1 MNDGCLVVFVTVRP
15 RALRWAVAKFSAVH
29 MVGSVT
35 LGMCFFWSGGGF
47 AQGRFD
53 GAMRGFH
60 EQQPEKAQPT
70 SAVANVLPLSLL
82 YFSVRLWK

>member
-15 RALRWAVAKFSAVH
+15 RALRWAVAKFSTVH

-35 LGMCFFWSGGGF
+35 LGTCFFWSGGGLF
-47 AQGRFD
+47 
-53 GAMRGFH
+53 FH
-60 EQQPEKAQPT
+60 EQQPEKAQPR

-82 YFSVRLWK
+82 FLSVRLWK